1 MLPQGLID
9 LFHHAPAFRA
19 GVFFCLGLCLG
30 SFATALVYRLPRG
43 LNWTTERS
51 RCPSC
56 GHALGVP
63 DLVPVFSWLFLRGRC
78 RHCGT
83 RIPARYPLI
92 ELGFGVFVALIGWMI

>member
-1 MLPQGLID
+1 M
-9 LFHHAPAFRA
+9 AA
-19 GVFFCLGLCLG
+19 GVFFCFGLIIG

-43 LNWTTERS
+43 LDWVSARS

-56 GHALGVP
+56 GHVLGVP

-83 RIPARYPLI
+83 KIPARYPLI
-92 ELGFGVFVALIGWMI
+92 ELSFGLAAAALGAFLI